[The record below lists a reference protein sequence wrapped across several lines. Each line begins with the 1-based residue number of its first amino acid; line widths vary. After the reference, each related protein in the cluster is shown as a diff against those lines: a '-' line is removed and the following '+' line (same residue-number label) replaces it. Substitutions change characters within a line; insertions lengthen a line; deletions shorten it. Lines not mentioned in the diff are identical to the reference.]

1 MSSVNDICKLFPAM
15 TLENTSSSSSG
26 NKLLKNKTTKK
37 KEEALRK
44 LSGGVNK
51 KKKKKK
57 EDDELEE
64 WWKLGRQTSCS
75 ERKKRWKL
83 LGVKKSGTTY
93 FAAIIYPD
101 GRLVRLGTY
110 TSSKLAAMAYDQES
124 LKIYHLQ
131 KPLNF
136 PHRVI
141 IGTPEPGW
149 EGCSYTL
156 PLVPPVLKCHVLHT
170 PFEHPTTLSLSNF
183 GGDIK
188 IFFLIF
194 MYQICFTPNKFKSNK
209 GMPFVS
215 DIIHGVLACLIMI
228 SSRVMYSLVMFI

>member
-1 MSSVNDICKLFPAM
+1 M
-15 TLENTSSSSSG
+15 TLENTSLSAG

-57 EDDELEE
+57 KEDDEPEE
-64 WWKLGRQTSCS
+64 WWKLGHQTSCS

-83 LGVKKSGTTY
+83 LGVKKSGTMY

-141 IGTPEPGW
+141 IWTPEPGITNYQYNNRTNTTT
-149 EGCSYTL
+149 EPIQQL
-156 PLVPPVLKCHVLHT
+156 NPVNLTHSKAIFRVLIRLIIIINIYLLFVYLFFPYLWLWLWLWLRVSRHG
-170 PFEHPTTLSLSNF
+170 FEF
-183 GGDIK
+183 W
-188 IFFLIF
+188 
-194 MYQICFTPNKFKSNK
+194 
-209 GMPFVS
+209 
-215 DIIHGVLACLIMI
+215 
-228 SSRVMYSLVMFI
+228 